1 MIVIQTF
8 ILISML
14 LLLFI
19 KSVPFNLNLKSQIA
33 IILSLILLHF
43 IDKTISIILSI
54 FFIIFILKINTNSSS
69 NANSSIIKKSN
80 VEHTE
85 PETIIYDA
93 NKLQTDT
100 YINNP
105 EVHNRIDVKPSCK
118 SKHNNYDNNE
128 ESIFNKFKTSKHK
141 LDIVQN
147 NVFDK
152 YNTNVQFNELGP
164 NSLNMQ
170 GMFNKINGYDKT
182 MYLY

>member
-1 MIVIQTF
+1 MIVIQ
-8 ILISML
+8 ILILIFML
-14 LLLFI
+14 LLLFN
-19 KSVPFNLNLKSQIA
+19 KSVPFNLNVKSQIA
-33 IILSLILLHF
+33 IILSLILFHF

-54 FFIIFILKINTNSSS
+54 FFIIFILKINTNSS
-69 NANSSIIKKSN
+69 IIKNTN

-85 PETIIYDA
+85 PETITYDA

-105 EVHNRIDVKPSCK
+105 EVHSRIDVKHSCK
-118 SKHNNYDNNE
+118 SNTNSNND

-170 GMFNKINGYDKT
+170 GMYNKINGYDKT